1 MSKETHYSVLGVNEN
16 ATQDEIKK
24 AYRSLS
30 LKYHPD
36 KNNNNNENVD
46 KFHKISD
53 AYSILG
59 DEIKR
64 QEYNMSLNSPVGDNM
79 NFHFGNIDE
88 LFNTLF
94 RQNGF
99 QFGMQP
105 ETFAQHGGGNP
116 NVRIFNGGFPSG
128 PFQNMQKAIPIIQN
142 IKLTMDHVLNGTQ
155 LPIEIERW
163 IIENNNKIFEKETLY
178 INIPRGVDDNE
189 IIILP
194 NKGNVIN
201 EHNKGDVKLFIKIE
215 NTTDFVRNG
224 IDLLYTKTI
233 SLKEALCGFS
243 FELKYINGKTYTI
256 NNTAGNIIPPDYKK
270 VIPEMGLIREEVR
283 GNLIIH
289 FNVIFPEKIELDK
302 IELLKNI
309 L

>member
-16 ATQDEIKK
+16 ATHDEIKK

-36 KNNNNNENVD
+36 KNTNNENVD
-46 KFHKISD
+46 KFHKISA
-53 AYSILG
+53 AYEILG
-59 DEIKR
+59 DESKR
-64 QEYNMSLNSPVGDNM
+64 QEYNMSLKSPFGDNV

-88 LFNTLF
+88 LFHNLF
-94 RQNGF
+94 RQNSF
-99 QFGMQP
+99 QMGIHHSENIPQNFN
-105 ETFAQHGGGNP
+105 NP
-116 NVRIFNGGFPSG
+116 NIRIFNNGV
-128 PFQNMQKAIPIIQN
+128 PFQNIHKAIPIIQN
-142 IKLTMDHVLNGTQ
+142 IKINMEHVLNGSQ
-155 LPIEIERW
+155 IPIEIERW

-178 INIPRGVDDNE
+178 INIPRGIDDNE
-189 IIILP
+189 IIILK
-194 NKGNVIN
+194 NKGNIIDEN
-201 EHNKGDVKLFIKIE
+201 NKGDVKLFIKIE

-224 IDLLYTKTI
+224 LDLLYNKII
-233 SLKEALCGFS
+233 SLKESLCGFT

-256 NNTAGNIIPPDYKK
+256 NNNIGNIIQPGYKK
-270 VIPEMGLIREEVR
+270 VIPEMGLNRDDVR

-289 FNVIFPEKIELDK
+289 FNVIFPEKLEFDK